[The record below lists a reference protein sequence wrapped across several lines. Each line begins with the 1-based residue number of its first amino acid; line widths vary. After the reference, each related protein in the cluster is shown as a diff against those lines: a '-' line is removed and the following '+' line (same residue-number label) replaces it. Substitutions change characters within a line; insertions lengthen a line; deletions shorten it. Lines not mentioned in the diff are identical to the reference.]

1 MQIQGSGLIRLPDG
15 KGLRIG
21 FAGKNGHPYTS
32 IGKIL
37 IERGILQAAGA
48 SLQTVLDWMRADP
61 ERGRKLMWE
70 NKSYPFFQVLEKT
83 EHGEGPHGALGL
95 PLTPGR
101 SLAVDPR
108 YHQLGLPIW
117 ISAPELKD
125 GKGHRVER
133 LMIAQD
139 TGSAI
144 RGPVRGDIFWGSGAK
159 AGRVAG
165 ETKHPCDFYVLIP
178 N

>member
-125 GKGHRVER
+125 SKGASRRAADDRAGYGLGHTRPSPRRHFLGQRRQGRAHRR
-133 LMIAQD
+133 RNQTPL
-139 TGSAI
+139 
-144 RGPVRGDIFWGSGAK
+144 
-159 AGRVAG
+159 
-165 ETKHPCDFYVLIP
+165 
-178 N
+178 